1 MSHNFTINLTG
12 SVTEALDKARHT
24 ITGSGGELTGDTSSG
39 TFVGSGVF
47 GSYQIT
53 GSTVT
58 ITINKK
64 PFIAPMSLIESK
76 VREFF
81 K

>member
-12 SVTEALDKARHT
+12 SVTEALDRARHT
-24 ITGSGGELTGDTSSG
+24 ISGSGGDITGDESSG
-39 TFVGSGVF
+39 TFAGSGVL
-47 GSYQIT
+47 GSYHIT